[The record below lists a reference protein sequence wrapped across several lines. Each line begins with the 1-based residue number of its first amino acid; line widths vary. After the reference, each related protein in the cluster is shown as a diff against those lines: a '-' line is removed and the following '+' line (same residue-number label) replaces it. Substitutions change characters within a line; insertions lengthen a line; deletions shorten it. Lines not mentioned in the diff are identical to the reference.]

1 AYDGVSGGFCSQS
14 RDTNGD
20 ARNNRA
26 SGTKTRGT
34 DFWLLLPQLE
44 GGQCEVKRVVRT
56 TRDTFPARTMYPQG
70 RHLGERKG
78 KSLWNREPCSSPTW
92 RIIDTIEQVP
102 WETRSMEVYRQQNV
116 DPVTLWSWIRNLR
129 RDGVLVDFNKSAR
142 LARGP
147 LE

>member
-1 AYDGVSGGFCSQS
+1 LSQNVYSTTVSTDGTADLRPWPASYSLSGTQCLIASLVYDGVSGGFCSQS

-44 GGQCEVKRVVRT
+44 GGQCGVKRVVRT

-70 RHLGERKG
+70 RH
-78 KSLWNREPCSSPTW
+78 
-92 RIIDTIEQVP
+92 
-102 WETRSMEVYRQQNV
+102 
-116 DPVTLWSWIRNLR
+116 
-129 RDGVLVDFNKSAR
+129 
-142 LARGP
+142 
-147 LE
+147 